1 MKALVKRTA
10 VASLLAAM
18 VLAQGLTGT
27 IACANYV
34 SSGAR
39 YRPLTGWLVGE
50 RTFTTTSTRSAN
62 ASGGFRSFRGAFSR
76 TRTRSSSYSIGTYE
90 MSDGT
95 RREIRCDRY
104 RYV

>member
-1 MKALVKRTA
+1 MKVFVKRTA

-18 VLAQGLTGT
+18 VLAHGLTGM

-39 YRPLTGWLVGE
+39 NRPLTGWLVGE
-50 RTFTTTSTRSAN
+50 RTYTTTTTRSAN
-62 ASGGFRSFRGAFSR
+62 VSWGFRAFRGVFSR
-76 TRTRSSSYSIGTYE
+76 VGTRTFSYSIGTYE
-90 MSDGT
+90 MSNGA
-95 RREIRCDRY
+95 RKEIRCDSY

>member
-1 MKALVKRTA
+1 MKVLVKRTA
-10 VASLLAAM
+10 VVTLLAAI
-18 VLAQGLTGT
+18 VLVHGLTAMV
-27 IACANYV
+27 ACANYV

-39 YRPLTGWLVGE
+39 DRPLIGWLVGE
-50 RTFTTTSTRSAN
+50 RTYTQTSTRSTN
-62 ASGGFRSFRGAFSR
+62 ASWGFRSFRGAFSR
-76 TRTRSSSYSIGTYE
+76 SGTRSSSYSIGTYE